1 MIANVVLGGLASWL
15 VYWQVRPVF
24 GVRFW
29 RPEQLAR
36 ALAEGQGVQLVDVRT
51 PGEFAAGHLPG
62 SVSIPLAQ
70 IRKRTAEIDRSREVV
85 LICRSGHRAMQAYHI
100 LRRRKYE
107 RLVVLRGGVL
117 HWQAYRRL
125 LPPSARVQ
133 ALGGAEEGGG
143 SAG

>member
-1 MIANVVLGGLASWL
+1 MIANLVLGSLAGWL

-29 RPEQLAR
+29 RPEQLAQ
-36 ALAEGQGVQLVDVRT
+36 ALAEGRSLQLVDVRT

-70 IRKRTAEIDRSREVV
+70 LRRRTGEIDRERPVV

-100 LRRRKYE
+100 LRRRHYAQ
-107 RLVVLRGGVL
+107 LVVLRGGVL
-117 HWQAYRRL
+117 HWQAYRRMRAG
-125 LPPSARVQ
+125 P
-133 ALGGAEEGGG
+133 GAAQGWQ
-143 SAG
+143 